1 MTLKVA
7 PGPPGPWRCV
17 ASLVAGR
24 VATTLGDGLSLLVGR
39 EVSYGRDALPTPPRL
54 RRAAHRRWLPIPDHL
69 LPPHRAPPLPDA
81 QEVLQALWVTYDS
94 LHLEAPRVRRVM
106 GDQLLGRDLCWRRS
120 EGHLSTDSGRVIK
133 VPVVSQPGNPRGE
146 PRAWWILRRAQPI
159 ALCSRLI
166 HRFLFFHSLRAFRR
180 NGLLHTL
187 TLGQALMPA
196 GLSVEEAH

>member
-69 LPPHRAPPLPDA
+69 LPPGHPVPRWRLARGVPALPLVLVRDGTASESLIAEFHIAVRIAFIQMSLLARLTPPA
-81 QEVLQALWVTYDS
+81 A
-94 LHLEAPRVRRVM
+94 
-106 GDQLLGRDLCWRRS
+106 
-120 EGHLSTDSGRVIK
+120 
-133 VPVVSQPGNPRGE
+133 
-146 PRAWWILRRAQPI
+146 
-159 ALCSRLI
+159 
-166 HRFLFFHSLRAFRR
+166 FFKL
-180 NGLLHTL
+180 
-187 TLGQALMPA
+187 
-196 GLSVEEAH
+196 

>member
-7 PGPPGPWRCV
+7 PGLPGPWRCV

-166 HRFLFFHSLRAFRR
+166 HRFLFFFTRFAR
-180 NGLLHTL
+180 
-187 TLGQALMPA
+187 
-196 GLSVEEAH
+196 SVETGCSTR